1 MAKRELLAFE
11 APTATSG
18 GGTIYPATQTGASLA
33 GTAASTGV
41 VAVKGASIA
50 WRAVIVAS
58 LLVAGTA
65 TISVGIAASCGARKQ
80 MVRHTMICY
89 GILLYVMDTCPF
101 IGGYMSLY
109 YARFIKLKICMDY

>member
-65 TISVGIAASCGARKQ
+65 TISVGIAAAVVLGTDGKAYND
-80 MVRHTMICY
+80 MLWHFVICDGY
-89 GILLYVMDTCPF
+89 VSLHWWIYVPLLC
-101 IGGYMSLY
+101 
-109 YARFIKLKICMDY
+109 KIYKA